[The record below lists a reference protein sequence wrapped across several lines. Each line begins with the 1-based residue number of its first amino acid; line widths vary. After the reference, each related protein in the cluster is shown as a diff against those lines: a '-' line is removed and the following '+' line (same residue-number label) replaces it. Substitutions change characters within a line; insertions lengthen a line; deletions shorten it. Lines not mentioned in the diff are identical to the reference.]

1 MFNSTERTRAVNGHL
16 QKHCRTLDINGYVT
30 IIINRRKIAKHQS
43 YSLLI
48 WHTPENAELGRVAK
62 LILLMGD
69 LHVRCIR
76 CYWMEIF
83 NPTVN
88 RPCKLLPLGAVHIL
102 RNTIW
107 DWGSLPH
114 EIL

>member
-48 WHTPENAELGRVAK
+48 WHTPENADLGRSCQVDSVNGRSAREMHK
-62 LILLMGD
+62 MLLDGD
-69 LHVRCIR
+69 IQPDC
-76 CYWMEIF
+76 
-83 NPTVN
+83 
-88 RPCKLLPLGAVHIL
+88 
-102 RNTIW
+102 
-107 DWGSLPH
+107 
-114 EIL
+114 